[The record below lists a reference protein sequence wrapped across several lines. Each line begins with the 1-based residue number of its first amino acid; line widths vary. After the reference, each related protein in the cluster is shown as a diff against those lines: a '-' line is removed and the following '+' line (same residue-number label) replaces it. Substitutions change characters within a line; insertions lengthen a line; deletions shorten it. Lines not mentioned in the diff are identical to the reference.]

1 VDGEHRNASGEHVSL
16 DGHDLIIVQAKAHRL
31 GMYLMGQ
38 ALFSR
43 VLIKRRFKPRFVRTV
58 ALCAID
64 DLVLRPIAER
74 YGIQVVVDDRAARL
88 RKALSAKQTT
98 AIAEY

>member
-1 VDGEHRNASGEHVSL
+1 
-16 DGHDLIIVQAKAHRL
+16 
-31 GMYLMGQ
+31 
-38 ALFSR
+38 

-88 RKALSAKQTT
+88 KALSAKQTT
-98 AIAEY
+98 TIAEY